1 MIKQWWNTF
10 VSLLKKT
17 AAKSANDEILTY
29 SAAIAFYT
37 IFSTAPILILLIS
50 MGSLFLQEETV
61 LNELNSFLGAYL
73 DQGTIRQ
80 LSNAIT
86 GRVKESTSYLTTGI
100 AIFAI
105 LFGATT
111 VIMQLKIALNKIWH
125 VQSVSLNT
133 IKSFVFNRLISF
145 GMIMLFSLLLVTSL
159 LAEAFL
165 GVASGYISSLIPYT
179 DLETLI
185 LSTRIGTVGF
195 AMVGFAFIFKIL
207 PDVHARWR
215 DVFVG
220 AFATTILFMI
230 GKFLIGFY
238 LSETGIDTTYRAA
251 GSLVV
256 FVIWVYFNIFSV
268 LVGAVFTQVYTEHH
282 GGAIR
287 PYRFVTLGG
296 SGSVNSTEGTPR
308 KLKKETSAEKK
319 DD

>member
-1 MIKQWWNTF
+1 MIKKWWNTF

-17 AAKSANDEILTY
+17 GAKSAEDEILTY

-50 MGSLFLQEETV
+50 MGSLFLNEETV

-73 DQGTIRQ
+73 DQDTIRL
-80 LSNAIT
+80 LSDTIFS
-86 GRVKESTSYLTTGI
+86 RVEESTNYLTTGI
-100 AIFAI
+100 AIAAI

-111 VIMQLKIALNKIWH
+111 VIMQLKVAMNKIWN
-125 VQSVSLNT
+125 VQTVSMNT
-133 IKSFVFNRLISF
+133 FKNFLFNRFISF
-145 GMIMLFSLLLVTSL
+145 GLIMIFSLLLVTSL
-159 LAEAFL
+159 LAEALL
-165 GVASGYISSLIPYT
+165 GVASRFIS
-179 DLETLI
+179 DLSPVFNFKTLI

-195 AMVGFAFIFKIL
+195 AMIGFAFIFKIL

-230 GKFLIGFY
+230 GKYLIGFY

-268 LVGAVFTQVYTEHH
+268 LIGAVFTQVYTQHH
-282 GGAIR
+282 GGTIR
-287 PYRFVTLGG
+287 PYRFVTLE
-296 SGSVNSTEGTPR
+296 GSVRSSHEAPSDSQEKT
-308 KLKKETSAEKK
+308 EKK
-319 DD
+319 GDD

>member
-1 MIKQWWNTF
+1 MIKQWWNTS

-17 AAKSANDEILTY
+17 AAKSAKDQILTY

-50 MGSLFLQEETV
+50 MGSIFLQQETV
-61 LNELNSFLGAYL
+61 LNELNSFLGVYL
-73 DQGTIRQ
+73 DQDTIRL
-80 LSNAIT
+80 LSDTIFR
-86 GRVKESTSYLTTGI
+86 RVEESTSYLTTGI
-100 AIFAI
+100 AVAAI

-111 VIMQLKIALNKIWH
+111 VIMQLKVALNKIWNVH
-125 VQSVSLNT
+125 SVSMNT
-133 IKSFVFNRLISF
+133 FKNFLFNRFISF
-145 GMIMLFSLLLVTSL
+145 GMIMIFSLLLVTSL

-165 GVASGYISSLIPYT
+165 GIASNFIYDLIPFIN
-179 DLETLI
+179 LETLI

-195 AMVGFAFIFKIL
+195 AMIGFAFIFKIL

-268 LVGAVFTQVYTEHH
+268 LIGAVFTQVYTEHH
-282 GGAIR
+282 GGVIR

-296 SGSVNSTEGTPR
+296 SIKTSQNAPTES
-308 KLKKETSAEKK
+308 KETP
-319 DD
+319 

>member
-1 MIKQWWNTF
+1 MKQRWEIF
-10 VSLLKKT
+10 LSLLKKT
-17 AAKSANDEILTY
+17 GSKSVEDEILMY

-50 MGSLFLQEETV
+50 FSSIFLQEEAV
-61 LNELNSFLGAYL
+61 LNELNQFLGAYI
-73 DQGTIRQ
+73 DQDTIKL
-80 LSNAIT
+80 LSDTIFT
-86 GRVKESTSYLTTGI
+86 RVNESTSYLTTGI
-100 AIFAI
+100 AIIAI

-111 VIMQLKIALNKIWH
+111 VIMQLKVALNKIWN
-125 VQSVSLNT
+125 VDFISMNS
-133 IKSFVFNRLISF
+133 IKNFLYNRLISF
-145 GMIMLFSLLLVTSL
+145 GVIMLFSLLLVSSL

-165 GVASGYISSLIPYT
+165 GIASGYISELIPFIN
-179 DLETLI
+179 LETLI
-185 LSTRIGTVGF
+185 LSTRLGTVVF
-195 AMVGFAFIFKIL
+195 AMIGFAFIFKIL

-230 GKFLIGFY
+230 GKYFIGFY

-251 GSLVV
+251 GSLVI

-282 GGAIR
+282 GGIIK

-296 SGSVNSTEGTPR
+296 SVKTSSERPPDIDSSPEEEG
-308 KLKKETSAEKK
+308 
-319 DD
+319 D

>member
-1 MIKQWWNTF
+1 MKERWDIF
-10 VSLLKKT
+10 VSLIKKT
-17 AAKSANDEILTY
+17 VSKSVEDEILTY

-37 IFSTAPILILLIS
+37 IFSTAPILILIIS
-50 MGSLFLQEETV
+50 VGSIFLQEETV

-73 DQGTIRQ
+73 DQDTIQ
-80 LSNAIT
+80 LLSDTIFK
-86 GRVKESTSYLTTGI
+86 RVEESTSYLTTGI
-100 AIFAI
+100 AIAAI

-111 VIMQLKIALNKIWH
+111 VIMQLKVALNKIWN
-125 VQSVSLNT
+125 VDLVSMNT
-133 IKSFVFNRLISF
+133 FKNFIFNRMVSF

-165 GVASGYISSLIPYT
+165 GVASGFISDLIPFIN
-179 DLETLI
+179 LETLI

-195 AMVGFAFIFKIL
+195 AMVGFALIFKIL

-230 GKFLIGFY
+230 GKYLIGFY

-268 LVGAVFTQVYTEHH
+268 LIGAVFTQVYTEHH
-282 GGAIR
+282 GGIIK

-296 SGSVNSTEGTPR
+296 SIKTLKEDTPQF
-308 KLKKETSAEKK
+308 KEAPEKE
-319 DD
+319 DAD

>member
-1 MIKQWWNTF
+1 MIKKRWNTF

-17 AAKSANDEILTY
+17 GAKSAEDEILTY

-50 MGSLFLQEETV
+50 MGSLFLNEETV

-73 DQGTIRQ
+73 DQDTIRL
-80 LSNAIT
+80 LSDTIFS
-86 GRVKESTSYLTTGI
+86 RVEESTSYLTTGI
-100 AIFAI
+100 AIAAI

-111 VIMQLKIALNKIWH
+111 VIMQLKVAMNKIWN
-125 VQSVSLNT
+125 VQSVSMNT
-133 IKSFVFNRLISF
+133 FKNFLFNRFISF
-145 GMIMLFSLLLVTSL
+145 GLIMIFSMLLVTSL
-159 LAEAFL
+159 LAEALL
-165 GVASGYISSLIPYT
+165 GVASRFIS
-179 DLETLI
+179 DLSPVINFKTLI

-195 AMVGFAFIFKIL
+195 AMIGFAFIFKIL

-230 GKFLIGFY
+230 GKYLIGFY

-268 LVGAVFTQVYTEHH
+268 LIGAVFTQVYTQHH
-282 GGAIR
+282 GGIIR
-287 PYRFVTLGG
+287 PYRFVTLE
-296 SGSVNSTEGTPR
+296 GSVRSSHQAPSDSQETT
-308 KLKKETSAEKK
+308 KKKGG
-319 DD
+319 D

>member
-1 MIKQWWNTF
+1 MVKQYWKTF
-10 VSLLKKT
+10 LSLFKKT
-17 AAKSANDEILTY
+17 VNKSAQDEILTY

-50 MGSLFLQEETV
+50 MGSIFLNADTI
-61 LNELNSFLGAYL
+61 LSELNNFLGAYL
-73 DQGTIRQ
+73 DQETIQ
-80 LSNAIT
+80 LLSNAISS
-86 GRVKESTSYLTTGI
+86 RVEDSTSYFTTAFAVI
-100 AIFAI
+100 AI
-105 LFGATT
+105 LFGAST
-111 VIMQLKIALNKIWH
+111 VVMQLKVALNKIWNVH
-125 VQSVSLNT
+125 SVSMNT
-133 IKSFVFNRLISF
+133 FKNFLFNRLISVGLIIIF
-145 GMIMLFSLLLVTSL
+145 GLLLILSL

-165 GVASGYISSLIPYT
+165 GIASGFISDLIPLIN
-179 DLETLI
+179 LETLI

-195 AMVGFAFIFKIL
+195 AMVAFALIFKIL

-230 GKFLIGFY
+230 GKYLIGFY

-268 LVGAVFTQVYTEHH
+268 LIGAVFTQVYTDHY

-287 PYRFVTLGG
+287 PYRFVTLGS
-296 SGSVNSTEGTPR
+296 SGSDKASQDAPR
-308 KLKKETSAEKK
+308 KLKKEKSGEKK